1 MNPDRKHLAGLEP
14 DEILIIE
21 SLETLKIVSDPLRLR
36 LLALLRDE
44 PRSVKEIAQALDV
57 PLKKLYYHV
66 NLLEEH
72 GLIRVAD
79 TRVISG
85 IIEKHYR
92 VTAYRL
98 SVERNLLTPQA
109 DGTDSGLDV
118 FLSLVLDHARVEI
131 RRSVRAGLIDLHNL
145 ATKQHGL
152 ILGRSWVSL
161 TPAQAQS
168 FNERLKQLGDE
179 FFENLPDP
187 GDEPPLRYEML
198 LGFYPVLPPED
209 KATTAGD

>member
-14 DEILIIE
+14 DEIMIIE
-21 SLETLKIVSDPLRLR
+21 SLETLKVISDPLRLR

-44 PRSVKEIAQALDV
+44 PRPVKAIAQALDV

-79 TRVISG
+79 TKVISG

-98 SVERNLLTPQA
+98 TVERDLLTPQP

-118 FLSLVLDHARVEI
+118 FLSLVLDHARAEI

-161 TPAQAQS
+161 TPAQAEA
-168 FNERLKQLGDE
+168 FNERLKQMGDE

-187 GDEPPLRYEML
+187 GDEPPRRYEML

-209 KATTAGD
+209 TSSP